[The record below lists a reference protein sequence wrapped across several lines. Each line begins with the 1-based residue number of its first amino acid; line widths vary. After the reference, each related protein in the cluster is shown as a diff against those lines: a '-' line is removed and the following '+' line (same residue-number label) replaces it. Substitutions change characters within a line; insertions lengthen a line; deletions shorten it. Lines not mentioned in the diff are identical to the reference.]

1 MSISTDQMIPWQDNS
16 RIKQS
21 SIAEPSPGPFNCFSV
36 QIFLNLVSKN
46 LQVNFFCSV
55 IKIVR
60 NNLKFEIKMN
70 WIFRTFLNISY
81 NHAEP
86 SPKLRS
92 CHKSSAPCR
101 SALFNNI
108 IIKKKNP
115 CKYLLQCLWREPIE

>member
-1 MSISTDQMIPWQDNS
+1 MNISTDQMIPWQDNS

-36 QIFLNLVSKN
+36 LIFLNLVSKN

-60 NNLKFEIKMN
+60 NNLKVEIKIN

-81 NHAEP
+81 NHAIRETI
-86 SPKLRS
+86 
-92 CHKSSAPCR
+92 
-101 SALFNNI
+101 ALGGDTDTNAAI
-108 IIKKKNP
+108 VGGMIGALVGKQGI
-115 CKYLLQCLWREPIE
+115 